1 MSEKNRL
8 IEEDIEL
15 ALTSGA
21 APVQLP
27 GKIISV
33 FPALAHRNFQLY
45 AFGQA
50 ISLIGFWLHQVAI
63 GWLVFQLTHSAFWV
77 GAAAAVGGLPFL
89 FFTTFAGV
97 LVDKVN
103 KRKLLIWTQVA
114 EAVIAITLGLLVF
127 TQKANLEVVIILFFV
142 SGTIASIDLP
152 ARLTFIVEMV
162 GKRDLASAI
171 PINNGLFNAARFIG
185 PAIAGALIAS
195 VGAGWPFILNGLSF
209 IAGIWAIIKIRPIYS
224 FSPDKNSSPMDSLK
238 EGIKYSFSHPKISY
252 FIILGF
258 VSAVFVWPYQTL
270 MPVIAEKVFSS
281 GPSGLGSLLSSAGAG
296 SLAGAI
302 FVSANSRRENKI
314 AFVMI
319 GILLSTISLILL
331 SLSNNFLLAHALLFF
346 SGFGMLTQVS
356 TVNTLVQ
363 LYSPDQMRSRIM
375 AVYLTMFIGMM
386 PLGNA
391 LAGTIAHYTSAL
403 FAIGFGA
410 SVSLL
415 VGLTFYFRGIF
426 TKLSK
431 IEP

>member
-1 MSEKNRL
+1 MEKENQL
-8 IEEDIEL
+8 IEEDIEI
-15 ALTSGA
+15 ALTSGT

-27 GKIISV
+27 GKIISI

-45 AFGQA
+45 VFGQA
-50 ISLIGFWLHQVAI
+50 ISLIGFWLQQVAI
-63 GWLVFQLTHSAFWV
+63 GWLVFLLTNSVFWV

-89 FFTTFAGV
+89 FFTTFVGV
-97 LVDKVN
+97 FVDKVD

-114 EAVIAITLGLLVF
+114 EAVVAITLGVLVLF
-127 TQKANLEVVIILFFV
+127 EKANLELVLLLFFI
-142 SGTIASIDLP
+142 SGTIAAIDLP

-185 PAIAGALIAS
+185 PAIAGALIVS
-195 VGAGWPFILNGLSF
+195 FGVGWPFILNGLSF

-224 FSPDKNSSPMDSLK
+224 FSPDHANSPMDSLK
-238 EGIKYSFSHPKISY
+238 EGIKYAFTHPKILY

-270 MPVIAEKVFSS
+270 MPPVAEKVFSS
-281 GPSGLGSLLSSAGAG
+281 GPSGLGSLLAATGAG
-296 SLAGAI
+296 SLMGAV
-302 FVSANSRRENKI
+302 FVSANSRKENKI
-314 AFVMI
+314 SFVMV
-319 GILLSTISLILL
+319 GILISTISLILF
-331 SLSNNFLLAHALLFF
+331 SVNRNFALAHVLLFF

-363 LYSPDQMRSRIM
+363 LASPDQMRARIM

-391 LAGTIAHYTSAL
+391 LAGTVAHYTSAL
-403 FAIGFGA
+403 FSIGLGA
-410 SVSLL
+410 AVSLL
-415 VGLTFYFRGIF
+415 VGATFYFKGIF
-426 TKLSK
+426 TNLSK
-431 IEP
+431 T